1 MISLTLCRVQG
12 EYMYIIHSDK
22 ILSIEVKQIQ
32 IEDFVNIH
40 ESTMHSLKI
49 WKLFTIKYVMIKVY
63 GHITCCCHFFVL
75 L

>member
-40 ESTMHSLKI
+40 ESTMHCLKN
-49 WKLFTIKYVMIKVY
+49 WKFFTIKYVMIKVY
-63 GHITCCCHFFVL
+63 GQITSCCHFFVL

>member
-40 ESTMHSLKI
+40 ESTMHCLKN
-49 WKLFTIKYVMIKVY
+49 
-63 GHITCCCHFFVL
+63 
-75 L
+75 